1 MGLAASHLP
10 PSPLRGWVLGTP
22 PGERLGR
29 GPTLPGA
36 TPQEAGALGHVDA
49 AFSGRHFP
57 VLRRPVLCRQ
67 HLAALTRLG
76 CLRHNLP
83 KPKAAGG

>member
-10 PSPLRGWVLGTP
+10 PSPLRGWVLGP
-22 PGERLGR
+22 PPCERLGR
-29 GPTLPGA
+29 GPTLRERPLRRLAPWA
-36 TPQEAGALGHVDA
+36 TWTQPSPAVTSLCSD
-49 AFSGRHFP
+49 
-57 VLRRPVLCRQ
+57 RPVLCRQ
-67 HLAALTRLG
+67 HLAGLTRLG

>member
-10 PSPLRGWVLGTP
+10 PSPLRGWVLGP
-22 PGERLGR
+22 PPCERLGR

-57 VLRRPVLCRQ
+57 VLRPASSVPS
-67 HLAALTRLG
+67 ALG
-76 CLRHNLP
+76 SP
-83 KPKAAGG
+83 DQAWMPKA